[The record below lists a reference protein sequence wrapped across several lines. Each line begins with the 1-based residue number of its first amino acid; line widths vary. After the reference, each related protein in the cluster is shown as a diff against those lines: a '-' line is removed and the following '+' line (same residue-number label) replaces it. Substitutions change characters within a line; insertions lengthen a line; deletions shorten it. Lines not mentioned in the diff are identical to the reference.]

1 MDDTESVAA
10 LLDELAAAWNAGDA
24 DAYGDCFTED
34 ATYIVYNGMLLSGPR
49 EIAEAHRHLF
59 AGPLQGSSLGGVE
72 AAAPAIRLVAP
83 GVAHVMVTGGVRLAG
98 QEAPD
103 PARDSRI
110 TYLAVRRGQAWR
122 FAALEH
128 PPHGGGSGGG
138 PRRGVTPGGPGRGRR
153 AGPPVRFRRR
163 LRPSCARG
171 RARCCRACWGCGRRP
186 GRSGEPAGRRR

>member
-10 LLDELAAAWNAGDA
+10 LLDGLAAAWNAGDA

-59 AGPLQGSSLGGVE
+59 AGLLKGSSLGGVE

-122 FAALEH
+122 FAAFQNT
-128 PPHGGGSGGG
+128 
-138 PRRGVTPGGPGRGRR
+138 RRTAEGAGAGRG
-153 AGPPVRFRRR
+153 A
-163 LRPSCARG
+163 A
-171 RARCCRACWGCGRRP
+171 
-186 GRSGEPAGRRR
+186 